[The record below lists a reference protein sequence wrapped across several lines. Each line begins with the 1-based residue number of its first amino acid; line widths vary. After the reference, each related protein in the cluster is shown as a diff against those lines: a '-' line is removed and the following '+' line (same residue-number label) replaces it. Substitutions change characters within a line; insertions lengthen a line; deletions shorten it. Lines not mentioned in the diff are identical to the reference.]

1 MVELREARKI
11 AASTGL
17 GLQYVLKEARVFDI
31 WKRLSPIVMSR
42 KVRSRAILVCKGGT
56 ALNKIYLAGVQR
68 FSEDLDFDAFFKGSL
83 TRGQK
88 VDFLQK
94 NLIAALTKHYD
105 IQRPRMMRE
114 VLRFT
119 CSFDNEMEKRDSIF
133 VEFNLQV
140 PKVGRIVVREAKSEL
155 WGLSAKI
162 PVYSFETLVAKK
174 LKTFYE
180 RESGKDLYDIYRSLE
195 ERSNDEVR
203 RIVAVFRRVLK
214 AEGIEYREFVSGM
227 SKALENKQ
235 LISRVHASSNPY
247 IPRSLRINWMD
258 AADDIWK
265 SLIPFL

>member
-94 NLIAALTKHYD
+94 NLSMQMFH
-105 IQRPRMMRE
+105 
-114 VLRFT
+114 
-119 CSFDNEMEKRDSIF
+119 S
-133 VEFNLQV
+133 
-140 PKVGRIVVREAKSEL
+140 
-155 WGLSAKI
+155 
-162 PVYSFETLVAKK
+162 
-174 LKTFYE
+174 
-180 RESGKDLYDIYRSLE
+180 
-195 ERSNDEVR
+195 
-203 RIVAVFRRVLK
+203 
-214 AEGIEYREFVSGM
+214 
-227 SKALENKQ
+227 
-235 LISRVHASSNPY
+235 
-247 IPRSLRINWMD
+247 
-258 AADDIWK
+258 
-265 SLIPFL
+265 